1 MSESL
6 GLTVQQLR
14 YFLAIESAGSISEA
28 ARQLGV
34 SKGTL
39 ARVLS
44 QAEEKLGFPLF
55 EGSRK
60 GAFATPNGGRFLDFA
75 RKVVFA
81 MDQLDETFADHADE
95 AESLRI
101 STVPVGVGFQA
112 IKATAAA
119 SPESND
125 LFFLGIENAPQII
138 EDVAEGRKDIG
149 ILQLSQTNRSALT
162 EIISINN
169 LEFHPILETK
179 TYAFASEDSPLAN
192 RSSVTMSQ
200 LALYPTFDLEHY
212 IYFRMKH
219 HKDIRIASSDLG
231 GNTDALYDQFFEPM
245 TEAVADFATGSGCF
259 TYCAPLL
266 ETDSDAPAIGD
277 SICIPISDAEPNTI
291 GYVVKKDAEQSD
303 LTRRY
308 IIQLES
314 LA

>member
-28 ARQLGV
+28 ARQLDV

-44 QAEEKLGFPLF
+44 QAEEKLGFPPF

-60 GAFATPNGGRFLDFA
+60 GAHATSDGGRFLEFA

-81 MDQLDETFADHADE
+81 MDQLDEAFADHPDE
-95 AESLRI
+95 SESLRI

-119 SPESND
+119 SPENND

-149 ILQLSQTNRSALT
+149 ILQLSHTNRSALT
-162 EIISINN
+162 EIIAIND

-179 TYAFASEDSPLAN
+179 TYAFASKGSPLAS

-212 IYFRMKH
+212 IYFRMKQH
-219 HKDIRIASSDLG
+219 QDIRIASSDLDD
-231 GNTDALYDQFFEPM
+231 NSDALFDRFFAPM
-245 TEAVADFATGSGCF
+245 QEAVADFASGSGCF
-259 TYCAPLL
+259 TYCAPMR
-266 ETDSDAPAIGD
+266 EAGEKVPMGD
-277 SICIPISDAEPNTI
+277 SISIPISDAEPNTI
-291 GYVVKKDAEQSD
+291 GYVVKKGTEQSD

-314 LA
+314 LV